1 MQCAL
6 ATNPSEA
13 STRLEKS
20 LRLEY
25 GNILKLEEDFWALKS
40 RVGWVVKG
48 DRNTKFFH
56 TTTLVHK
63 RYNKIVRI

>member
-6 ATNPSEA
+6 ATNPSET
-13 STRLEKS
+13 STRLERS
-20 LRLEY
+20 LRMEY
-25 GNILKLEEDFWALKS
+25 VNILKLKENFWALKS
-40 RVGWVVKG
+40 RVSWVVKG

-56 TTTLVHK
+56 TTTLVHR